1 MTEPRTPNAERGE
14 MSLVLAGRPMGL
26 RPSYEAI
33 VAMEAS
39 LGRGLV
45 DVARDAIA
53 AKLSLGETAQIVT
66 ECVRA
71 WGRETEDK
79 DAAGAQ
85 PNRIGRLILDA
96 PGGFHEVQRILSGLL
111 SMAVTGGYDPEG
123 NVKPAATTTMDGAVP
138 AAG

>member
-1 MTEPRTPNAERGE
+1 MTETRAPNAERGE
-14 MSLVLAGRPMGL
+14 LSLLLAGRPMGL

-33 VAMEAS
+33 VAIEAT

-45 DVARDAIA
+45 DVARAAID
-53 AKLSLGETAQIVT
+53 AKLSLGETAQIVA

-71 WGRETEDK
+71 WGREVEDK

-85 PNRIGRLILDA
+85 APRIGRLILAA

-123 NVKPAATTTMDGAVP
+123 NVKPAATMTDGAVP